1 MIPESYI
8 YLDHN
13 ASSPVRPQVKEKM
26 VEILETG
33 ANPSSVHQA
42 GTHVRGQIDLARK
55 TLGSFIDA
63 HSDEI
68 IFTSGGTESNNMA
81 LQSTVW
87 ETIFMSATEHESV
100 YKAASNP
107 QIIPVLRNGLLDL
120 EALDRSLGQILNP
133 EKTLLSIH
141 WANNETGVI
150 QPLEEIV
157 TLAKK
162 HKVKVHVDAV
172 QALGKIPFSF
182 KKSGV
187 DMMSLSAHKIGGPQG
202 IGALIVQ
209 KNVSMVPLLKGGG
222 QEKFRRAGTENVV
235 GIVGFGEALNH
246 VDFGFQ
252 DILRTWHSRMERA
265 LKKEGCEIF
274 GDAAPRL
281 SNTTCVSMEGVPSA
295 TQLIAFDLAGI
306 AVSAGA
312 ACSSGKITASRVI
325 QQMGYSKETAE
336 TAIRI
341 SSGWNTREEDLLL
354 FQENWKSIKVPA

>member
-1 MIPESYI
+1 MISESYI

-26 VEILETG
+26 LEILG
-33 ANPSSVHQA
+33 MGGNSSSVHRPGRYVHEKVDSA
-42 GTHVRGQIDLARK
+42 RRTLA
-55 TLGSFIDA
+55 SFIDVP
-63 HSDEI
+63 SDDI

-81 LQSTVW
+81 LNPLLW
-87 ETIFMSATEHESV
+87 DTIFMSATEHESV
-100 YKAASNP
+100 YKASSDP
-107 QIIPVLRNGLLDL
+107 QIIPVSKSGLLDL
-120 EALDRSLGQILNP
+120 EVLDHSLSQTLNP

-141 WANNETGVI
+141 WANNETGVV
-150 QPLEEIV
+150 QPLEEIL
-157 TLAKK
+157 TIAQK

-172 QALGKIPFSF
+172 QVLGKIPLSF

-187 DMMSLSAHKIGGPQG
+187 DMMSFSAHKVGGPQG
-202 IGALIVQ
+202 SGALVVK
-209 KNVSMVPLLKGGG
+209 KNINIVPLLKGGG
-222 QEKFRRAGTENVV
+222 QEKFRRAGTENVA

-252 DILRTWHSRMERA
+252 DTLKKWHAQMERA
-265 LKKEGCEIF
+265 LKSQGGEIF
-274 GDAAPRL
+274 GETVPRL
-281 SNTTCVSMEGVPSA
+281 SNTTCVSMTGIPSA

-312 ACSSGKITASRVI
+312 ACSSGKITASRII

-354 FQENWKSIKVPA
+354 FQKNWQSIKVSA

>member
-1 MIPESYI
+1 MISESYI

-13 ASSPVRPQVKEKM
+13 ASSPVRPQVVEKM
-26 VEILETG
+26 LEILG
-33 ANPSSVHQA
+33 MKGNPSSVHRVGRYA
-42 GTHVRGQIDLARK
+42 HEKIDLARR
-55 TLGSFIDA
+55 TLASFIEA
-63 HSDEI
+63 HPDDI

-81 LQSTVW
+81 LQSPLW

-100 YKAASNP
+100 YKAVSNP
-107 QIIPVLRNGLLDL
+107 QIIPVLKSGLLDL
-120 EALDRSLGQILNP
+120 EVLDRCLSQVLNP

-150 QPLEEIV
+150 QPLEEIL
-157 TLAKK
+157 TIARK

-172 QALGKIPFSF
+172 QVLGKIPFSF

-187 DMMSLSAHKIGGPQG
+187 DMMSFSAHKIGGPQG
-202 IGALIVQ
+202 TGALVVQ
-209 KNVSMVPLLKGGG
+209 KNITVHPLLKGGG
-222 QEKFRRAGTENVV
+222 QEKFRRAGTENVA

-252 DILRTWHSRMERA
+252 DSLKTWHSQMERV
-265 LKKEGCEIF
+265 LKSQGGEIF
-274 GDAAPRL
+274 GETSPRL
-281 SNTTCVSMEGVPSA
+281 SNTTCVSMMGVPSA

-312 ACSSGKITASRVI
+312 ACSSGKITASRI
-325 QQMGYSKETAE
+325 LQQMGYSKETAE

-354 FQENWKSIKVPA
+354 FQKNWKSIKVPA